1 MMGLPN
7 GERRANSLRRVP
19 IEWASCDM
27 RSLPYHRKTQW
38 SPQAYASRWTAI
50 GNRPLAASSPTGHL
64 VRRP

>member
-7 GERRANSLRRVP
+7 GERTGNTSRRVP

-27 RSLPYHRKTQW
+27 RSWPYHRKTQS

-50 GNRPLAASSPTGHL
+50 GSRPLAASSPFGHL
-64 VRRP
+64 AHRP